1 MLLTHRSG
9 TECPISLRSKT
20 EIATTFLATFTL
32 AALALCL
39 FATPSRAQGSLSIG
53 SLSTP
58 PVTLASCPGAG
69 WYSYTSSIGVVTPM
83 TCFTSAVTNCPNA
96 QTLNLTYGYLSPA
109 GIIPGAVQG
118 VIVFLNGGNGME
130 PDGPATGSSNA
141 NELDMINYDFG
152 QGYEVVQ
159 LAWQYPWEQTNVP
172 SQAGGPNVANVQ
184 NAACRPATFLNYI
197 YNTIYFPLTQPPNKN
212 PKAGMC
218 AQGDSAGSAAVAY
231 SLAYYGAGSY
241 LDNVELISGPVLS
254 AIDQGCEEPAPPN
267 VVICPPG
274 QGCQLGGGS
283 DWSLAP
289 TYLSGA
295 NTGVSNWTNIPGC
308 GTAGVTSLVDDL
320 AWEGQSIVDNGAAPD
335 GATPTFSYPTTAM
348 SAWLCRSLQSQQQ
361 NCSGSNYEAQ
371 YCPNNSSPQGEIFY
385 SQITQAQAHYDVYAA
400 DLCGGP
406 EGATDTKSNVPGF
419 YPAVF
424 GNGTS
429 GTISGYHAITY
440 DMAGPPP
447 NLNLPILAQCTHPQ

>member
-9 TECPISLRSKT
+9 TECSISLRSKT

-58 PVTLASCPGAG
+58 PVSLASCPGTG

-83 TCFTSAVTNCPNA
+83 TCFTSAVTNCSNA

-118 VIVFLNGGNGME
+118 VIVFLNGGNGTE
-130 PDGPATGSSNA
+130 PEGPATGSSNA
-141 NELDMINYDFG
+141 SELDMINYDFR

-197 YNTIYFPLTQPPNKN
+197 YNNIYLPLTQPPNKN
-212 PKAGMC
+212 PNAGMC

-254 AIDQGCEEPAPPN
+254 DIDQGCEEPPPPT
-267 VVICPPG
+267 VSICPAG
-274 QGCQLGGGS
+274 QYGCQLGGGGS
-283 DWSLAP
+283 WYLYP

-295 NTGVSNWTNIPGC
+295 NAGVRNWTNDQTCAVPG
-308 GTAGVTSLVDDL
+308 GQTSGSSDTAWLK
-320 AWEGQSIVDNGAAPD
+320 QSIVDQPSVSGGAV
-335 GATPTFSYPTTAM
+335 PTFSYPNTAM
-348 SAWLCRSLQSQQQ
+348 SGWLCRGLQQEVP
-361 NCSGSNYEAQ
+361 NCNGGMYNPKL
-371 YCPNNSSPQGEIFY
+371 CPNNSSPQGEIFY
-385 SQITQAQAHYDVYAA
+385 AQVGLSSPNHYNVYAV
-400 DLCGGP
+400 DQCDGP
-406 EGATDTKSNVPGF
+406 EGSASTGSNVPGF
-419 YPAVF
+419 TPA
-424 GNGTS
+424 GS
-429 GTISGYHAITY
+429 GFQSITG
-440 DMAGPPP
+440 DMAGNPS
-447 NLNLPILAQCTHPQ
+447 LQITAQCVHPN